1 MIDTAHQPSLQKGG
15 RMSGTLPYRVNG
27 ITMQELRDRLI
38 SVIAKKISAS
48 FEASLLD
55 DPSDINPIHHFE
67 VRVLTF
73 HADQEPM
80 AVDLMD
86 QYDRFFQIKFFEEC
100 DTVDFEII
108 T

>member
-1 MIDTAHQPSLQKGG
+1 
-15 RMSGTLPYRVNG
+15 MSGTLPYRVNG
-27 ITMQELRDRLI
+27 ITTLELRKRLI
-38 SVIAKKISAS
+38 AVIANGTAM
-48 FEASLLD
+48 FDATLLY
-55 DPSDINPIHHFE
+55 DPSDTPTIHQFC

-86 QYDRFFQIKFFEEC
+86 QYDRFFQIKFFEVS